1 MVTDGSCIITVTIDT
16 IVKECGQINVCIYV
30 CVYMCMYVHVY
41 MFVCT
46 CVYICMYMCIC
57 IYMYIYVCAIWREML
72 EGANFDEMARKVSLP
87 DYTLVD

>member
-1 MVTDGSCIITVTIDT
+1 MVTDGSCIITVTIVT

-46 CVYICMYMCIC
+46 CVYVCICICMYCM
-57 IYMYIYVCAIWREML
+57 EGNL
-72 EGANFDEMARKVSLP
+72 EGANFDEMARKTSLP
-87 DYTLVD
+87 DYTLWIDDKS